1 MLVEKISDA
10 FDEHARL
17 GLEAEHDAR
26 RLGTAND
33 RLHLV
38 HEALPAHVRRNAGR
52 SDAAPQRHDARA
64 EVPRDRQRALEKL
77 PPARATLDLDA
88 DVRVEGIESGVVEGE
103 GAALVSELGDHPERV
118 IEPVMG
124 EAVRVVAVAE
134 RPRLHALAN
143 RRPSTY
149 AGTKH
154 AATSAPDTRPR
165 DALVKAA
172 SSRMMPSTA
181 ALMTPMIRRGAGSAM
196 ASRTGGPSH
205 AASSARKT
213 RPVRPPGPHPRTN
226 SATAMARS
234 AAKPLAAA
242 RTRVTGAVITSK
254 RLTSVRMR
262 T

>member
-1 MLVEKISDA
+1 
-10 FDEHARL
+10 
-17 GLEAEHDAR
+17 
-26 RLGTAND
+26 
-33 RLHLV
+33 
-38 HEALPAHVRRNAGR
+38 AG
-52 SDAAPQRHDARA
+52 A
-64 EVPRDRQRALEKL
+64 EVPRDRQRPREQL
-77 PPARATLDLDA
+77 PPARATLDPVAEERGLVRGRGVEEEARSGFHDEREAEGVGEGGDSLDLDP
-88 DVRVEGIESGVVEGE
+88 DVRVEGIEMGVVEGE

-154 AATSAPDTRPR
+154 AA
-165 DALVKAA
+165 
-172 SSRMMPSTA
+172 
-181 ALMTPMIRRGAGSAM
+181 
-196 ASRTGGPSH
+196 
-205 AASSARKT
+205 SSARKT
-213 RPVRPPGPHPRTN
+213 RPVKPPGPHPRTN

-234 AAKPLAAA
+234 AAKPIAAA
-242 RTRVTGAVITSK
+242 RTRVTGAVMTSK